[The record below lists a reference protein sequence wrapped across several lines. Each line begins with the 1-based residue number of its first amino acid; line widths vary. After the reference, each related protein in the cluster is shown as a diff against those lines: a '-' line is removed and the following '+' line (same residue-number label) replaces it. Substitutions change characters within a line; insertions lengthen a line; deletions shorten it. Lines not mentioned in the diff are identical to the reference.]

1 MMVKTFVDTRNSFR
15 WFIERNELDSQTAE
29 PTGETVTSWYKYRS
43 DFERGLERYIEGIIS
58 YGEID
63 E

>member
-1 MMVKTFVDTRNSFR
+1 MKTFLDERAVFR

-29 PTGETVTSWYKYRS
+29 PTGETVTSWYRYRS
-43 DFERGLERYIEGIIS
+43 DFERGLERYVEGIIS
-58 YGEID
+58 YGEIED